1 MRFIGSNSARVSD
14 IRVSVEKWMKVQIIL
29 DLHQRKREP
38 ITMSKTPDIEVRAK
52 LILTILGTRIPVV
65 SFSAAI
71 EQLQNQSGVLGNAQ
85 KLLVEADPPISYL
98 VAADSVKDA
107 AIDIPDATL
116 SADGWSLLVDGVKK
130 LTLPSST
137 PLVKRAMVL
146 AEHHGADHITLNSL
160 TGTQCLDLGQKEPV
174 APTAVPHSGPV
185 KDPADLPPVCPAEEP
200 VPLPEPMPQTSDAEG
215 STEAE
220 EETIAAVHAV
230 PEDTVSYEQPTFH
243 QGPAY
248 GEPLDDQ
255 IMDSLVDDEEVILA
269 GPPRT
274 GRGFNSGPTQR
285 PVARRALL
293 VGMGGTLVLGVGAF
307 AASKFLSTPAPKTP
321 APVVT
326 STTQPAAPAA
336 PVPGVEATALR
347 QFPMAY
353 SDLAISADGQYLA
366 LQVSDTEVTIHRTTS
381 TEETPDSGTSD
392 GQVLSFEGKLVP
404 PILPLDAQYGPGFIL
419 RIADSSGALGAPSTL
434 IVWTPKKGTTKH
446 ELSVGSQL
454 TSRGGHSWIGST
466 IPTTG
471 PRTIKEITAEKL
483 ETYIAP
489 SFGPALFALLD
500 KGSALWASI
509 ESDNTASVLAAN
521 AKGKISTTGVLKRP
535 SKSAVVSKWVSA
547 TADHALMLWK
557 APDGYSLALHRTR
570 NGDIAGKTKFKL
582 PADTTPERLQART
595 SFDGNTVI
603 LGHTWANLKT
613 GAFGAPTGVD
623 ASAVQT
629 VPRFGGMEL
638 TSGSETQ
645 FRTDSGSTFPVPNQ
659 GTVLAATKDV
669 VILEESRLVS
679 VYRKTTTEGTK

>member
-1 MRFIGSNSARVSD
+1 M
-14 IRVSVEKWMKVQIIL
+14 QIIP
-29 DLHQRKREP
+29 DLHQRKRESL
-38 ITMSKTPDIEVRAK
+38 TMTKNPDIEVRAK
-52 LILTILGTRIPVV
+52 LVLTLLGTRIPVE
-65 SFSAAI
+65 SLSAAI
-71 EQLQNQSGVLGNAQ
+71 EQLQNQSRVLGNVQ

-98 VAADSVKDA
+98 VTASSVKEA

-146 AEHHGADHITLNSL
+146 AEHHGVDHITLNSL
-160 TGTQCLDLGQKEPV
+160 TGNQRLDLGKKEPA
-174 APTAVPHSGPV
+174 APTEVPHSGPT
-185 KDPADLPPVCPAEEP
+185 DAPADLPPVSPPEEA
-200 VPLPEPMPQTSDAEG
+200 VPLPELMPQTPDAEE

-220 EETIAAVHAV
+220 EEPIAAVHAV
-230 PEDTVSYEQPTFH
+230 PKDTVSYEQPTFH

-269 GPPRT
+269 GPR

-293 VGMGGTLVLGVGAF
+293 VGLGGALVLGVGAF
-307 AASKFLSTPAPKTP
+307 AASKFLSTPASTTP
-321 APVVT
+321 APVVA
-326 STTQPAAPAA
+326 STTQPAAPTA

-381 TEETPDSGTSD
+381 TEATPDSGTSD

-404 PILPLDAQYGPGFIL
+404 PILPLDAPHGPGFIL
-419 RIADSSGALGAPSTL
+419 RIADTSGALGSPSTL
-434 IVWTPKKGTTKH
+434 IVWTPKKGVTKH
-446 ELSVGSQL
+446 ELGVGSQL
-454 TSRGGHSWIGST
+454 TSRGGHTWIGST

-471 PRTIKEITAEKL
+471 PRTIKAITAEKM
-483 ETYIAP
+483 ETYTAP
-489 SFGPALFALLD
+489 SFGPALFALLN

-509 ESDNTASVLAAN
+509 ESDNTASVLTAN
-521 AKGKISTTGVLKRP
+521 AKGKISTTGILKRP
-535 SKSAVVSKWVSA
+535 SKSAVVSKWITA
-547 TADHALMLWK
+547 TADHSLMLWK
-557 APDGYSLALHRTR
+557 DPDGYSLVLHKTK
-570 NGDIAGKTKFKL
+570 NGDIATKTKFKL
-582 PADTTPERLQART
+582 PADTTADRLQART

-603 LGHTWANLKT
+603 LDRTWADLKNGT
-613 GAFGAPTGVD
+613 FGPPKGID
-623 ASAVQT
+623 LSKVQV

-638 TSGSETQ
+638 QSGSETH

-659 GTVLAATKDV
+659 GTVLAVTKDV